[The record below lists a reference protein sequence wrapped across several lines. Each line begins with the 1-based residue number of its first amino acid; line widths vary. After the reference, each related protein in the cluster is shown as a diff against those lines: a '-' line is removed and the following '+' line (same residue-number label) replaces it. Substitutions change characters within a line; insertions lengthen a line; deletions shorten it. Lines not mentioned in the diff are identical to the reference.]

1 MLLGRVIG
9 RVICTMKNETLQG
22 KTILVVQPIDREG
35 KDKGRAIIAI
45 DSVGAGAGETVY
57 WCRGREAS
65 FPWFP
70 NDVPTETT
78 IVGIVDRVNIPSSTQ
93 EPAPKR
99 SRGRK

>member
-9 RVICTMKNETLQG
+9 RVVCTMKNESLQG

-35 KDKGRAIIAI
+35 RDKGKPIIAL

-57 WCRGREAS
+57 WCRGREAALA
-65 FPWFP
+65 WFP

-78 IVGIVDRVNIPSSTQ
+78 IVGIVDHINIPAATA
-93 EPAPKR
+93 EPKKSR
-99 SRGRK
+99 SKK